1 VATCETRADQRGGTC
16 IRGRACTRGGGALVA
31 ACVRQRPPAA
41 PSRASRS
48 WLLPLMSGTPS
59 GPLRA
64 LAGPQNRAS
73 GSARTGRS
81 LPRGEAAV
89 RPCSIPAWL
98 SAAFT
103 RKERRPQTGQLLA
116 AALNRISPANAR
128 DACSD
133 APVSKRPNRHAV
145 TGRAADLLSQ
155 RLGRHRLLVISA
167 RTTNIGAPSAI
178 RQNPRV
184 AGHPPARLRKAPDR
198 D

>member
-1 VATCETRADQRGGTC
+1 MGARSSATGDRVAPQPAVPPRRRWLLSAWTGSLNFVTALATKQALKVKPCET
-16 IRGRACTRGGGALVA
+16 IEIV
-31 ACVRQRPPAA
+31 
-41 PSRASRS
+41 
-48 WLLPLMSGTPS
+48 
-59 GPLRA
+59 PLRERAERRPA
-64 LAGPQNRAS
+64 LSHSRI
-73 GSARTGRS
+73 
-81 LPRGEAAV
+81 AALS
-89 RPCSIPAWL
+89 CL

-103 RKERRPQTGQLLA
+103 RKQRRPQTGQLLA

-145 TGRAADLLSQ
+145 AGRAADLLSQ